1 MSAKFRMFAL
11 LAIAAPLLAGPL
23 AAAPYILD
31 PKRAEVQ
38 FAYSLPLST
47 GQGRF
52 TGVTGTADI
61 HDEAPEKGSV
71 DVMIDTRTL
80 KASDQLAEGELR
92 GKDFFAVARYPTM
105 HFKSRSIRAKS
116 TTSYDLAGDITVR
129 GISRPITLHVD
140 VQPPNSAGV
149 RQMRATTRIRRSD
162 FDMTAYGFLVGD
174 LVEID
179 IRSPLVPSR

>member
-1 MSAKFRMFAL
+1 MLRQLRIGALMSVAFGLM
-11 LAIAAPLLAGPL
+11 AGPL
-23 AAAPYILD
+23 SAAPYALD
-31 PKRAEVQ
+31 PKRSEVR
-38 FAYSLPLST
+38 FSYSLPLST
-47 GQGRF
+47 GKARF

-71 DVMIDTRTL
+71 DVLIDTRTL
-80 KASDQLAEGELR
+80 RASDRLAEGELR
-92 GKDFFAVARYPTM
+92 GNDFFAVAKYPTM

-116 TTSYDLAGDITVR
+116 TTSYDLTGDITVR
-129 GISRPITLHVD
+129 GISRPILLHID
-140 VQPPNSAGV
+140 LQPPNAAGV

-174 LVEID
+174 VVEID